1 MAETF
6 KLMNVTSTLKINNK
20 KSCAQS
26 KKTVEHGHMVTHLI
40 YDRK

>member
-6 KLMNVTSTLKINNK
+6 KLMNVTSTLKNNNK
-20 KSCAQS
+20 KSCAKN
-26 KKTVEHGHMVTHLI
+26 KKPIEHGLMVTHLI